1 MRKIRFQTLKI
12 LSYREKRA
20 AIINLDC
27 DAIIVE
33 GGNHAGKSCILKSL
47 YFGLGGEIKNFPQ
60 GWNQANIVL
69 LLKFTIDGVHFK
81 SLRMGNDIY
90 VFNPDG
96 SLRFK
101 EKRGTEKLN
110 KKINELFDLTYSV
123 EGRNQIVPVS
133 ALYMPFYIDQDLG
146 WSEPWSSFSK
156 TGNATERSNYRQFLT
171 TVVDNSFFQK
181 KNELINIEKELNKA
195 QAERRALQKIQL
207 DVQRQ
212 YKTLGIQ
219 MTESE
224 FQKSVD
230 NYLRQLTELREEQ
243 KSIMRQL
250 QALYTRKSYL
260 DVNIDQLKKNI
271 KDIDKDFNYALHLD
285 DIITCPTCGGQYHND
300 MLARHELL
308 KDMNICKDQV
318 IIFEQERDEIV
329 IQIESVKQRNTDLNT
344 KIANVQSAIKEK
356 EKDVTLEQV
365 IEDRT
370 RTYLIDTVSERQ
382 ACSNKLI
389 NDLTNKY
396 SILEAAIK
404 DYENNGRRDY
414 INKEFI
420 NYVVS
425 AVHSMGNSI
434 KSESVRFSGKISTSG
449 SLLPIHVVAYT
460 TAYLQIFNKFSGPL
474 MMPLVIDEPRQQGI
488 HSDSLNKMLQ
498 YLKDSMHGLTQL
510 IVSSTD
516 ENVIIPD
523 GYSVISL
530 KKGETIL
537 NDEYYDEVSLEVEK
551 LLEEDFFKQILQ

>member
-1 MRKIRFQTLKI
+1 MKNIRFQTLKV

-20 AIINLDC
+20 TIINLDS
-27 DAIIVE
+27 DAIIVK

-60 GWNQANIVL
+60 GWNHANIVL
-69 LLKFTIDGVHFK
+69 LLKFTVDGISFK

-110 KKINELFDLTYSV
+110 KKINELFNLIYSV
-123 EGRNQIVPVS
+123 EGQKLSVPVS
-133 ALYMPFYIDQDLG
+133 ALYMPFYIDQDSG

-181 KNELINIEKELNKA
+181 KNELVNIEKELNKA
-195 QAERRALQKIQL
+195 QAERKALQKIQL
-207 DVQRQ
+207 DIQRR

-224 FQKSVD
+224 FKRSVD
-230 NYLRQLTELREEQ
+230 NYLRQLTDLREEQ
-243 KSIMRQL
+243 KNVMRQL
-250 QALYTRKSYL
+250 QTLYTRKSYL

-271 KDIDKDFNYALHLD
+271 KEIDKDFNYALHLD
-285 DIITCPTCGGQYHND
+285 EIITCPTCGGQYHND

-318 IIFEQERDEIV
+318 IIFEQERDEI
-329 IQIESVKQRNTDLNT
+329 IAQIENVKQRNSDLNT

-356 EKDVTLEQV
+356 EKNVTIEQV

-370 RTYLIDTVSERQ
+370 RTYLMDTVSERQ
-382 ACSNKLI
+382 ASSNNLV
-389 NDLTNKY
+389 NELTNKY
-396 SILEAAIK
+396 SILEAAIRDYEGNGRK
-404 DYENNGRRDY
+404 DYVS
-414 INKEFI
+414 KEFI
-420 NYVVS
+420 EYVVA
-425 AVHSMGNSI
+425 AVQSMGSKI
-434 KSESVRFSGKISTSG
+434 KADSVRYAGKISTSG

-460 TAYLQIFNKFSGPL
+460 TAYIQIFNKFSGPL

-488 HSDSLNKMLQ
+488 HSDSLNKMLR
-498 YLKDSMHGLTQL
+498 YLNESMKGLTQL
-510 IVSSTD
+510 IVSSTE
-516 ENVIIPD
+516 ENVSIPE
-523 GYSVISL
+523 GYSVITL
-530 KKGETIL
+530 KDGETIL
-537 NDEYYDEVSLEVEK
+537 KDEYYDVVSSEVEK
-551 LLEEDFFKQILQ
+551 LLEEDFFKQIL